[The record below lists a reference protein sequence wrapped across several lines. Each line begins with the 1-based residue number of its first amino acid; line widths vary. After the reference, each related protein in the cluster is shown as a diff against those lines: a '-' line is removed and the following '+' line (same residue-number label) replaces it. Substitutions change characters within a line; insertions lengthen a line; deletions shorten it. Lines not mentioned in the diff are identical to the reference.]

1 MTLRVDHEKVE
12 YRVQRVSEI
21 RLDDIDQAPKIV
33 GYAAVFN
40 TWADIGGG
48 LFKESIKPGAFRK
61 TIKENDIRAL
71 IDHKSEQ
78 IIGRNKAGTL
88 KLREDDKGLAVEIF
102 PTPTTYANDLIM
114 NMRAGNISQMSFGF
128 QVNKQEINYE
138 RDERVLEDVT
148 LFDVSVV
155 SFPAYESTTAQVRSA
170 FEAKRAQRSEPPPPD
185 PMEEMDRIWAK
196 IKAKEELTEDE
207 LRAISAFVPNLP
219 APVVDHAGMTP
230 EPVVNHSEAD
240 TRGTDRWSHKLAEYE
255 KKYPTKTKA

>member
-155 SFPAYESTTAQVRSA
+155 SFPAYESTTAQVRSL
-170 FEAKRAQRSEPPPPD
+170 FQRHSLPPEPNKAPD
-185 PMEEMDRIWAK
+185 PWAAFDA
-196 IKAKEELTEDE
+196 IIARLKAGEELTEEE
-207 LRAISAFVPNLP
+207 LRQIAERIPSLPVPP
-219 APVVDHAGMTP
+219 AKHTGTPP
-230 EPVVNHSEAD
+230 EPPAKHSADD
-240 TRGTDRWSHKLAEYE
+240 TRTVDVWTAWEIQKGIFAN
-255 KKYPTKTKA
+255 